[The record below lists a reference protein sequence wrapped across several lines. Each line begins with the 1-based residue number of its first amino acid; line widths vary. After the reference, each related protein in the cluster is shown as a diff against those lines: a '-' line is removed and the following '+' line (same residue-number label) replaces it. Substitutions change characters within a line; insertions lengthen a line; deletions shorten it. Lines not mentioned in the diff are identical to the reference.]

1 MVPHSAVTLEG
12 SELQSITLGTL
23 SSAVAKLERRRYCR
37 FVERKQVVIAIVAAI
52 LAARKLSS
60 VPPNS
65 PAGVAA
71 ITDAVADAL
80 RIIDR
85 MEKSSS

>member
-1 MVPHSAVTLEG
+1 
-12 SELQSITLGTL
+12 
-23 SSAVAKLERRRYCR
+23 
-37 FVERKQVVIAIVAAI
+37 VEPNRKQVVIAIVAAI

-71 ITDAVADAL
+71 ITDAVADAR
-80 RIIDR
+80 RIVDPV
-85 MEKSSS
+85 EKSSS

>member
-1 MVPHSAVTLEG
+1 MILSLV
-12 SELQSITLGTL
+12 EL
-23 SSAVAKLERRRYCR
+23 
-37 FVERKQVVIAIVAAI
+37 KQVVIAIVAAI
-52 LAARKLSS
+52 LAALKLSS

-71 ITDAVADAL
+71 ITDAVADAR
-80 RIIDR
+80 RIVDR

>member
-71 ITDAVADAL
+71 ITDAVADAR
-80 RIIDR
+80 RIVDR

>member
-23 SSAVAKLERRRYCR
+23 SSAVAKLKRRRYCR

-71 ITDAVADAL
+71 ITDAVADAR
-80 RIIDR
+80 RIVDR